1 MLSFLSPTQRLV
13 LVLGLIAASQASVIA
28 GLSIG
33 WSAGLV
39 IGASLVFAA
48 AAAFVFVD
56 GVMTLRGTLDTV
68 VAASTRMAQG
78 DLSVDIP
85 RQGSG
90 DSGRILRSLAELQ
103 ASLRQSIG
111 AIRTGSGNVAHA
123 VHEIAVGNADLS
135 NRTEQTAGN
144 LQQVASAMQQLST
157 TVNQTAESARTANQL
172 ASSATEVAKKGGEV
186 VAQVVTTMDAIHG
199 SSRKIADIIGVIDGI
214 AFQTNI
220 LALNAAVEA
229 ARAGEQGRGFAVVA
243 GEVRNLAQRSAD
255 AAKEIK
261 ALIGSSV
268 DKVESGAKLVADAG
282 TTMTDIVASVQRV
295 SDIIGE
301 ISAAAAEQSSGLA
314 QVSGNVGQLDQA
326 TQQNAA
332 LVEESA
338 AAAESLKDQA
348 QRLGEVVAGF
358 RTGAGDSAP
367 RSTPA
372 APAKAPSV
380 AAAAKAPSV
389 AAPAAV
395 AKAAIGSAKAAAK
408 ADSKPV
414 AKADSKPAAKAAK
427 PEAKAEPK
435 PAAAPKADAEPKPA
449 AAVSSAPAAKTNDDD
464 WETF

>member
-1 MLSFLSPTQRLV
+1 MLSFLSSTQRLA
-13 LVLGLIAASQASVIA
+13 LVLGLIAASQASVVA
-28 GLSIG
+28 GLSVG
-33 WSAGLV
+33 WSAGMTL
-39 IGASLVFAA
+39 GLSAFFAA
-48 AAAFVFVD
+48 GAGWAFIGG
-56 GVMTLRGTLDTV
+56 GVVLRRALAEFKGH
-68 VAASTRMAQG
+68 SERMAAG
-78 DLSVDIP
+78 DLTAEIRVEGNS
-85 RQGSG
+85 
-90 DSGRILRSLAELQ
+90 DSAQVLRSLAALQ
-103 ASLRQSIG
+103 AELRKSIG
-111 AIRTGSGNVAHA
+111 AVRTGSSSVAHA
-123 VHEIAVGNADLS
+123 VNEIAVGNADLS
-135 NRTEQTAGN
+135 NRTEQTASN
-144 LQQVASAMQQLST
+144 LQQVASSMQQLSS

-172 ASSATEVAKKGGEV
+172 ATSASEVARKGGEV

-199 SSRKIADIIGVIDGI
+199 SSRKIADIIGTIDGI

-282 TTMTDIVASVQRV
+282 TTMNDIVASVQRV

-338 AAAESLKDQA
+338 AAAESLKEQA
-348 QRLGEVVAGF
+348 QRLGDAVSGF
-358 RTGAGDSAP
+358 RTGSADAPAARAAAPLSAP
-367 RSTPA
+367 ATSS
-372 APAKAPSV
+372 PAKA
-380 AAAAKAPSV
+380 AH
-389 AAPAAV
+389 
-395 AKAAIGSAKAAAK
+395 AAIGNAKAAAK
-408 ADSKPV
+408 AEPKVDSTAVVKAGAQSAAKP
-414 AKADSKPAAKAAK
+414 AAAKPAAKAEAATELK
-427 PEAKAEPK
+427 PH
-435 PAAAPKADAEPKPA
+435 AAPT
-449 AAVSSAPAAKTNDDD
+449 APAASAGKTTNDDD